1 MAKKFLV
8 VGIIVML
15 ITMGL
20 SGCTDVQNEALRDL
34 EYINN
39 EHGFGLN
46 PPENWDIKE
55 PFSTSIVSFRGPTEG
70 DYTTN
75 ICIYVCSAETGETLN
90 STMQGIVEQVED
102 TSALILVSYELRDV
116 NGIDG
121 CEVVYIL
128 SNVSMDEKIISIKE
142 KIVCVMKN
150 GQLFSIKYDA
160 SVNSYDTYLSVVEES
175 ISSFTIV

>member
-1 MAKKFLV
+1 MKKQLV
-8 VGIIVML
+8 IGIIL
-15 ITMGL
+15 IFLING
-20 SGCTDVQNEALRDL
+20 TDVQDEALKNL

-39 EHGFGLN
+39 EYGFGLN
-46 PPENWDIKE
+46 PPEGWDIIE

-75 ICIYVCSAETGETLN
+75 ICIYVRSVEAGETLN

-116 NGIDG
+116 NGMDG
-121 CEVVYIL
+121 FEVVYIL

-160 SVNSYDTYLSVVEES
+160 SINSYDAYLSVVEES
-175 ISSFTIV
+175 ISSLTIV